1 MNLLNLFKNTNSASA
16 AKNRLKVILTSERSQ
31 VPEKVI
37 DKVTREF
44 AEILEKY
51 FEVDS
56 KQMDIEVKHGDD
68 PTNAVKGNSTMII
81 VVPILKVKE
90 KNSSWE

>member
-1 MNLLNLFKNTNSASA
+1 MFNFFRGNSASA

-37 DKVTREF
+37 NAVSQEF
-44 AEILEKY
+44 ASILERY

-56 KQMDIEVKHGDD
+56 SMVDIEVKHGAD
-68 PTNAVKGNSTMII
+68 PSNVVKGNSTMII

-90 KNSSWE
+90 KSNVWE